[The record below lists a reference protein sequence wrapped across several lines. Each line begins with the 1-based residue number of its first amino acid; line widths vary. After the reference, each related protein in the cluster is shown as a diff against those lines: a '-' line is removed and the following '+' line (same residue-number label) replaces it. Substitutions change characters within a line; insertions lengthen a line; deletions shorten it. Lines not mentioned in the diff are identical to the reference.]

1 MGRAQFLEGRRYCMK
16 HRYDM
21 TIKEFHLDTF
31 GHVNNAV
38 YLQIFEEARWEIITE
53 NGYGLKKV
61 IESKKGPVVL
71 DVKLEFL
78 IELKLREK
86 IIIETSMEPFS
97 GKVGAIQQQIINSQN
112 SIACKALFH
121 FGYFDLEKR
130 KLIDPTDEWL
140 KAIGLK
146 QV

>member
-1 MGRAQFLEGRRYCMK
+1 MK
-16 HRYDM
+16 HLYHM

-38 YLQIFEEARWEIITE
+38 YLQIFEEARWEVITE

-61 IESKKGPVVL
+61 IESKKGPVIL

-86 IIIETSMEPFS
+86 ITIETSMEPFS
-97 GKVGAIQQQIINSQN
+97 GKVGAIHQQILNSEN
-112 SIACKALFH
+112 KIACKAHFH

-140 KAIGLK
+140 RAIGLK
-146 QV
+146 

>member
-1 MGRAQFLEGRRYCMK
+1 MK
-16 HRYDM
+16 HRYHM
-21 TIKEFHLDTF
+21 NITEYHLDTF

-38 YLQIFEEARWEIITE
+38 YLQLFEEARWEVITE

-61 IESKKGPVVL
+61 IESKKGPVIL

-86 IIIETSMEPFS
+86 ITIETSMEPFS
-97 GKVGAIQQQIINSQN
+97 GKVGPIHQQILNSEN
-112 SIACKALFH
+112 RIACKALFH

-130 KLIDPTDEWL
+130 KLIEPSAEWL
-140 KAIGLK
+140 RAIGLEST
-146 QV
+146 